1 MAKSSDDGSAGPKAK
16 GRELTRAAMELLE
29 ELTGYSPE
37 AVTGL
42 QRDDDSWLVSVD
54 VLELERVPS
63 TTDVIANYA
72 VRLDDDGELLGYER
86 RRRFLRAETEHG

>member
-1 MAKSSDDGSAGPKAK
+1 MAKSSDNGSEPKAK
-16 GRELTRAAMELLE
+16 GRELTRAAIELLE
-29 ELTGYSPE
+29 DLTGYAPE

-42 QRDDDSWLVSVD
+42 QRDDDAWLVSVD

-63 TTDVIANYA
+63 TTDVLANYV

-86 RRRFLRAETEHG
+86 RRRFLRAETQEG